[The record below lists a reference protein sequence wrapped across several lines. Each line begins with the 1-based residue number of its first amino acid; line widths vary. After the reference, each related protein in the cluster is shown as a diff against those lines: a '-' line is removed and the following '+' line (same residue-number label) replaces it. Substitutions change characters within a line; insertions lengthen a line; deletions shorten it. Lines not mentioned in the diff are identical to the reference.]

1 MMHTIDRSIIKRLSV
16 ITLFVLVVLIF
27 IFIILDFSN
36 NSDDFTDKGAE
47 LYDVFTIYYLNYIPE
62 MVRLVSPEA
71 IFIACLI
78 LTGQMSERLE
88 IAALKAAGVS
98 LYRLLLPF
106 MIFSFVVAAGIS
118 YLDSTIVPNSNE
130 KRIAFGNK
138 YLKHSNKSVDRN
150 DIYRQ
155 LSENDL
161 MLVNYFDPNRNV
173 AYQLNLYEFRND
185 SLKKLITSSRMEW
198 VDSLQH
204 WSILKPQIYKYHSYG
219 IETLNRDDIDT
230 TLNLYPRDLARRSSD
245 IFQLTYEESK
255 NYISSLERS
264 GAGGVNLPKVQYYG
278 RLYYPI
284 SILVVTLIGFS
295 IASVRRKGGKGFYVA
310 AGLLISFFYLAF
322 MKLAEPFGSS
332 GVIDPNLAS
341 LSPHLFFF
349 LVALILLISARK

>member
-1 MMHTIDRSIIKRLSV
+1 MFNKMDRSIIKRLSV
-16 ITLFVLVVLIF
+16 ITLFVLIVLIF

-47 LYDVFTIYYLNYIPE
+47 MYDVFTIYYLNYIPE
-62 MVRLVSPEA
+62 MIRLVSPEA

-98 LYRLLLPF
+98 LYRLLAPF
-106 MIFSFVVAAGIS
+106 LIFAVVVAAGIS
-118 YLDSTIVPNSNE
+118 YLDSTVVPNSNE

-138 YLKHSNKSVDRN
+138 YLKNSNKSVDRN

-155 LSENDL
+155 LSSNDV
-161 MLVNYFDPNRNV
+161 MLVNYYDPNRNV

-198 VDSLQH
+198 NDSLRH
-204 WSILKPQIYKYHSYG
+204 WSILKPQIYNYHING
-219 IETLNRDDIDT
+219 IDRYNRDDIDT
-230 TLNLYPRDLARRSSD
+230 TLNVYPRDLARQSSD
-245 IFQLTYEESK
+245 IYQLTYEESQD
-255 NYISSLERS
+255 YISALERS

-278 RLYYPI
+278 RLYYPL

-332 GVIDPNLAS
+332 GVIDPNMAS

-349 LVALILLISARK
+349 LVALILLLSARK